1 MSQFVVFPTRFQ
13 RKGTQ
18 EVLYLH
24 QIVVALSVRWRRAA
38 VEIRNA
44 AACKDMAFRPLAMY
58 TFTNFQFTPTQYFEN

>member
-38 VEIRNA
+38 MEVRNA
-44 AACKDMAFRPLAMY
+44 AACKEIAFRPLA
-58 TFTNFQFTPTQYFEN
+58 THLQISNLHPLNILKIN